1 MSQSFAP
8 WCLESKK
15 RVRTKIPKQELIEGG
30 FVLIGKIIK
39 SSKQRLMVTVEDR
52 KGSKIIDLRTYNIIN
67 DGELMPTPDGISLVP
82 ENIDTVVNFLREA
95 QKKILESN

>member
-1 MSQSFAP
+1 MSLDALNQRKGS
-8 WCLESKK
+8 EQKY
-15 RVRTKIPKQELIEGG
+15 RKQELIEGG

-82 ENIDTVVNFLREA
+82 ESIDSVVNFLREA
-95 QKKILESN
+95 QRKILESS